1 MHGGRWDPE
10 IPMFGNKVLGVRYGI
25 LDIHGVPRR
34 PYWTTLS
41 KSALIDDTTITIDA
55 IDCDWEINDQIIIAP
70 TCNDPA

>member
-1 MHGGRWDPE
+1 M
-10 IPMFGNKVLGVRYGI
+10 RYGK

-41 KSALIDDTTITIDA
+41 NSALVDDTTITIDA
-55 IDCDWEINDQIIIAP
+55 IDCDWAKDDQIIIAP